1 MHILTADDDRSTRTL
16 RALARTFLRES
27 HPSC

>member
-1 MHILTADDDRSTRTL
+1 MHILLADDDPSTRTL
-16 RALARTFLRES
+16 RALARTFLREP